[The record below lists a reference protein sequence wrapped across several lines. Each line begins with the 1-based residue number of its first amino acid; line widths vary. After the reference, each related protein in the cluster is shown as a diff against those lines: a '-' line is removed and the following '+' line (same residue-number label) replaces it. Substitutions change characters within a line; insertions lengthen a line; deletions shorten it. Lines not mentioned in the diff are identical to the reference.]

1 MMENKFT
8 FKNAV
13 TLVRYRPE
21 TNSFAQTLDLFQGLQ
36 GVPANTKI
44 PNKPTRS
51 HGKRLIKNS
60 IWPKNF
66 FERKKNGIQDN

>member
-21 TNSFAQTLDLFQGLQ
+21 TTSFAQTLDLFQELQ
-36 GVPANTKI
+36 GVSANTKT

-51 HGKRLIKNS
+51 HAKRLIKTS
-60 IWPKNF
+60 IWPKDF
-66 FERKKNGIQDN
+66 F

>member
-8 FKNAV
+8 FKNVV

-21 TNSFAQTLDLFQGLQ
+21 TASFVQTLDLFQGIQ
-36 GVPANTKI
+36 GVPTNTKI

-51 HGKRLIKNS
+51 HLRKFIKTS
-60 IWPKNF
+60 IWPKEF
-66 FERKKNGIQDN
+66 F